1 MDAVKLSEKSMQE
14 LIELRT
20 QTENKGRIP
29 QEKVK
34 FWLYDRK
41 TRKKLDEIGWAIYC
55 RGARRSRKPGCFS
68 AGMKQN
74 LAQ

>member
-1 MDAVKLSEKSMQE
+1 MEEISE
-14 LIELRT
+14 T
-20 QTENKGRIP
+20 Q
-29 QEKVK
+29 
-34 FWLYDRK
+34 
-41 TRKKLDEIGWAIYC
+41 KKQILKDLVNDEEIVMLYC